1 MGLRRPEND
10 REVAM
15 TKKLDR
21 SKQLIMAPFTSR
33 SPTPIKT
40 TKLLRAQQ
48 EILAPLKE
56 VEFPFVCEADIE
68 DSRKERKVRWRL
80 EFYNLSE
87 DTAAGIAEAVADWYE
102 TVKRQM

>member
-1 MGLRRPEND
+1 
-10 REVAM
+10 M
-15 TKKLDR
+15 TKKLGR
-21 SKQLIMAPFTSR
+21 SKQPIMAPFTSG

-40 TKLLRAQQ
+40 AKLLRAQE

-68 DSRKERKVRWRL
+68 DSGKDRKVRWRL

-87 DTAAGIAEAVADWYE
+87 DTAANIAEAVADWYE
-102 TVKRQM
+102 KIKRRV